1 MNRQA
6 LKAYGQKS
14 LELEVESA
22 SPHKLILMLF
32 DGAIQAIRQAR
43 FQMENGNIGEK
54 GRLISKAI
62 AIVDEGLLLA
72 LDRQSGGELA
82 ENLAMLYIYCCE
94 RLFAANMNNDAGA
107 LEEVAKLLG
116 EIKSA
121 WEQIGRPSA
130 ARGDAGKQGMNYG
143 AI

>member
-22 SPHKLILMLF
+22 SPHKLILLLF
-32 DGAIQAIRQAR
+32 DGAIQAIKQAR
-43 FQMENGNIGEK
+43 FHMENGNVAEK

-72 LDRQSGGELA
+72 LDRNAGGELA
-82 ENLAMLYIYCCE
+82 ENLAALYTYCCE
-94 RLFAANMNNDAGA
+94 RLFMANTKNDVAALD
-107 LEEVAKLLG
+107 EVANLLG

-121 WEQIGRPSA
+121 WEEIGKPQ
-130 ARGDAGKQGMNYG
+130 AGSSDGGKSGLNYG
-143 AI
+143 AV